1 MAVFAG
7 GRVGEG
13 NCWRIVVDDCG
24 GRRLFG
30 GATIVVVVVPEAAMS
45 TASAA
50 ATFGS
55 CAGLMGVF
63 SGWAEVVR
71 VRWFVGRS
79 IVAETTFAATFD
91 RPSK

>member
-1 MAVFAG
+1 M
-7 GRVGEG
+7 GEG

-30 GATIVVVVVPEAAMS
+30 GATIVVVVVAEAAMS
-45 TASAA
+45 TTSAA

-63 SGWAEVVR
+63 SEWTGVAR
-71 VRWFVGRS
+71 VRLFVGRS

-91 RPSK
+91 RPIK